1 MVNGLFAKENP
12 AHECRLAQVE
22 IEKGGQKG
30 RPE

>member
-1 MVNGLFAKENP
+1 MVNGLFAKKNP
-12 AHECRLAQVE
+12 AHECRFAQVE